1 MEQRIKGTTGLMALI
16 GSPVGHSGSPAMY
29 NFSFR
34 YHNLDYAYM
43 AFDIKE
49 DQVPAALDAIRL
61 FKMRGANVTMPCK
74 NEVAKHMDELS
85 PAARIIGAVNTIV
98 NEDGKLV
105 GHITDGIGFVRNL
118 KEHGVD
124 VKGKKMVVLGAGGA
138 ATAIQVQCALDGA
151 ESISI
156 FNPKDPFFA
165 RAESTAEKL
174 SKETPDCKV
183 SVFDLADEAKLK
195 EEVANADIL
204 VNATLAGM
212 KPHEELTLIKD
223 KSMFRPDL
231 VVADVV
237 YNPAETRMVK
247 EAKEAGCKL
256 AIGGKGM
263 LLWQGAA
270 AYKLYTGLEMPTAE
284 YQKFQEEKRK
294 QVIITQETKMK
305 QKTNKM
311 LIFTSLAAYFTYFIH
326 GIGASI
332 LGQYKPEFAAA
343 WGAKPLADGTLD
355 VSMVVSVIAAL
366 GLGRLISLPFSG
378 PLSDKYGRKLSGIIG
393 VLCYVA
399 YFFGMANSTSM
410 AMGYAFAV
418 IGGIANSFLDT
429 CVSPTCMEI
438 YVNNPSVANLFTK
451 FSICLSQFLLP
462 FLIGIVASA
471 NMSYKTIFIVAG
483 IAILIDGILILI
495 LPFPA
500 REKKVQAKV
509 DKKKS
514 GHKISPAAI
523 AAILIGFTSSSTFM
537 YG

>member
-1 MEQRIKGTTGLMALI
+1 
-16 GSPVGHSGSPAMY
+16 
-29 NFSFR
+29 
-34 YHNLDYAYM
+34 
-43 AFDIKE
+43 
-49 DQVPAALDAIRL
+49 
-61 FKMRGANVTMPCK
+61 
-74 NEVAKHMDELS
+74 
-85 PAARIIGAVNTIV
+85 
-98 NEDGKLV
+98 
-105 GHITDGIGFVRNL
+105 
-118 KEHGVD
+118 
-124 VKGKKMVVLGAGGA
+124 
-138 ATAIQVQCALDGA
+138 
-151 ESISI
+151 
-156 FNPKDPFFA
+156 
-165 RAESTAEKL
+165 
-174 SKETPDCKV
+174 
-183 SVFDLADEAKLK
+183 
-195 EEVANADIL
+195 
-204 VNATLAGM
+204 
-212 KPHEELTLIKD
+212 
-223 KSMFRPDL
+223 
-231 VVADVV
+231 
-237 YNPAETRMVK
+237 
-247 EAKEAGCKL
+247 
-256 AIGGKGM
+256 
-263 LLWQGAA
+263 
-270 AYKLYTGLEMPTAE
+270 
-284 YQKFQEEKRK
+284 
-294 QVIITQETKMK
+294 
-305 QKTNKM
+305 M

-500 REKKVQAKV
+500 REKAVQAKA

-537 YG
+537 LWLNCNQELARSYGMADPSKIQSLYALGTATAILATAAFIKKGLKVNSFVIEKPSLLGYNTYWVKMVPFLID

>member
-1 MEQRIKGTTGLMALI
+1 
-16 GSPVGHSGSPAMY
+16 
-29 NFSFR
+29 
-34 YHNLDYAYM
+34 
-43 AFDIKE
+43 
-49 DQVPAALDAIRL
+49 
-61 FKMRGANVTMPCK
+61 
-74 NEVAKHMDELS
+74 
-85 PAARIIGAVNTIV
+85 
-98 NEDGKLV
+98 
-105 GHITDGIGFVRNL
+105 
-118 KEHGVD
+118 
-124 VKGKKMVVLGAGGA
+124 
-138 ATAIQVQCALDGA
+138 
-151 ESISI
+151 
-156 FNPKDPFFA
+156 
-165 RAESTAEKL
+165 
-174 SKETPDCKV
+174 
-183 SVFDLADEAKLK
+183 
-195 EEVANADIL
+195 
-204 VNATLAGM
+204 
-212 KPHEELTLIKD
+212 
-223 KSMFRPDL
+223 
-231 VVADVV
+231 
-237 YNPAETRMVK
+237 
-247 EAKEAGCKL
+247 
-256 AIGGKGM
+256 
-263 LLWQGAA
+263 
-270 AYKLYTGLEMPTAE
+270 
-284 YQKFQEEKRK
+284 
-294 QVIITQETKMK
+294 MK

-378 PLSDKYGRKLSGIIG
+378 PLYDKYGRKLR
-393 VLCYVA
+393 
-399 YFFGMANSTSM
+399 
-410 AMGYAFAV
+410 GYAFAV

-500 REKKVQAKV
+500 REKAVQAKA

-537 YG
+537 LWLNCNQELARSYGMADPSKIQSLYALGTATAILATAAFIKKGLKEINVLILYPLISTIMLALCYFIQAPFICLVGGFVIGYAGAGGVLQLAVSTTAEFFPENKGTATSLVMIASSIANYTILSLAGYITKVGGSSAPRMILLLNMAVTIVGLLLALFVKKNRNQ